1 MVSAVSPGRRQGT
14 IHQPT
19 HSPNTITLEDTDIRS
34 PVLDITPLL
43 RDTAMNIA
51 KGIILNIITIT
62 ITSSNMSTA
71 TDKAMGMDINTATTA
86 VDMEAGTRTK
96 LFVMSNV

>member
-1 MVSAVSPGRRQGT
+1 
-14 IHQPT
+14 
-19 HSPNTITLEDTDIRS
+19 
-34 PVLDITPLL
+34 
-43 RDTAMNIA
+43 MNIA